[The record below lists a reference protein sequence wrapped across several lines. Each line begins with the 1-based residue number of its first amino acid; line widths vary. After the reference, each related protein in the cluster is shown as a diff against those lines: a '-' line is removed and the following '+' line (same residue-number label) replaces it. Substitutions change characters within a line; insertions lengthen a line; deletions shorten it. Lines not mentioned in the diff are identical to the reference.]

1 MNEFTT
7 EKMYDNIEK
16 VLIKMNIFI
25 SNSIRE
31 ISRLNTMIF
40 WFKLVIF
47 VMGIIILFFIY
58 NLY

>member
-16 VLIKMNIFI
+16 VLVKMNIFI

-47 VMGIIILFFIY
+47 LMILFFIIY
-58 NLY
+58 SLY